1 MKNELKIKVCGM
13 KYPENMRDVAGLD
26 IEIQGYIFYAPSKRD
41 VGHLEEENKK
51 LLFQTNKEKA
61 GVFVNKRNDFI
72 QTIAHKYK
80 LDYIQLHG
88 DESPDECKQLKVTN
102 CKIIKAFRLDETFD
116 FSQLSTYKGI
126 VDFFLFDTKAE
137 LIGGTGKKFDWS
149 ILDNYKLNIPFFL
162 SGGIGPN
169 DASSIQSI
177 DHKMFHGI
185 DLNSGFEDSPGL
197 KNIEKLRIFI
207 SQLK

>member
-1 MKNELKIKVCGM
+1 MKKELKIKVCGM
-13 KYPENMRDVAGLD
+13 KFPDNMRDVAELD
-26 IEIQGYIFYAPSKRD
+26 IHIQGYIFYAPSKRD

-88 DESPDECKQLKVTN
+88 DESPDECKELKKN
-102 CKIIKAFRLDETFD
+102 GAKIIKAFRLNTSFD
-116 FSQLSTYKGI
+116 FNQLSAYEGI

-137 LIGGTGKKFDWS
+137 LVGGTGKKFDWS
-149 ILDNYKLNIPFFL
+149 ILDDYTLNIPFFL

-169 DASSIQSI
+169 DASRIQSM
-177 DHKMFHGI
+177 DHKMLYGI
-185 DLNSGFEDSPGL
+185 DLNSGFEDSPGI

-207 SQLK
+207 AQLK